1 MKRSIVLVSVLLAGA
16 LAGGAVG
23 VIVGASTTPQLHAC
37 VQKTTNLMRYTTG
50 TSCKSGEKLVT
61 WNVQGPTGPT
71 GARGATGA
79 TGPQGPAGGSG
90 GGSAG
95 ISFYDADSGSGGLAG
110 QGTLTTLKV
119 PAGTYLLDW
128 GFTGLSGVGDFL
140 GCILTRDPNQNPLQS
155 LPAYVSFTSVTS
167 ISLVCYTTDQVNYQH
182 AEILATLATRLAP
195 IP

>member
-1 MKRSIVLVSVLLAGA
+1 MKRSIVLASVLLAGV

-50 TSCKSGEKLVT
+50 TSCKSGEKLVS
-61 WNVQGPTGPT
+61 WNVQGPA

-79 TGPQGPAGGSG
+79 TGPQGPSGGSG
-90 GGSAG
+90 GPAS
-95 ISFYDADSGSGGLAG
+95 ISFYDKDAGAGGLNG
-110 QGTLTTLKV
+110 VGTLTTMKV

-128 GFTGLSGVGDFL
+128 GFSGLSGVGDFL
-140 GCILTRDPNQNPLQS
+140 GCILTRDPYQNPLQS

-182 AEILATLATRLAP
+182 AEILATLATRLP
-195 IP
+195 PVP